1 MVIESREQVKKTIS
15 LSGWIK
21 MENKTHQSHALA
33 ITLFSLCAKQVN
45 LVNLSHIFYKSC
57 NFFPAFTSAIEQLP
71 GNQINQSNQISSSV
85 LHDQGRGEDDLDAG
99 KADSGCRDDGQ
110 AWECGLPRPWSPVS
124 NRSPPTSGLCFAPL
138 LVGLPVLGWVGERA
152 QRLLC
157 RSCSQSGSSS
167 LYLLFR

>member
-1 MVIESREQVKKTIS
+1 
-15 LSGWIK
+15 

-57 NFFPAFTSAIEQLP
+57 NFFPAFTSAIEQLS

-99 KADSGCRDDGQ
+99 MMGRPGSVGFPELGARWVTV
-110 AWECGLPRPWSPVS
+110 ALPRQVCASPH
-124 NRSPPTSGLCFAPL
+124 C
-138 LVGLPVLGWVGERA
+138 W
-152 QRLLC
+152 
-157 RSCSQSGSSS
+157 
-167 LYLLFR
+167 